1 MTTHTCP
8 ECGHEV
14 KHDGPL
20 DGPVEHLPDGGH
32 KYAVTITVG
41 RRIVMDNRAVR

>member
-1 MTTHTCP
+1 MKIHVCP

-32 KYAVTITVG
+32 KYTVTITVG
-41 RRIVMDNRAVR
+41 RRVVMDNRAVR